1 MSCYPPVLAPCRT
14 YRRAAFR
21 RVAGGAS
28 RGLWLG
34 RGLQRFQRVGVEEK
48 RHDAHEGDA
57 ISVGPG
63 LFIRIAGHDD
73 LSEVVADV
81 AKGKGFLFALFVV
94 GDVPCGLDVKAHVAF
109 VDDEI
114 YFVPLAATL
123 AVDGCEHLHDTDIHR
138 VVASDEFVVDGVLHE
153 MRVFILP
160 EVKPRIADAG
170 IDSIVF
176 GGVVKIAVS
185 TQIEEPSILDE
196 EGRFK
201 IAEVFANCRF
211 VADKLAGGVDCV
223 AELCGIG
230 KTADVAHRRVGHDFK
245 QGIVLEVVSLYDVP
259 EVDGRVEVV
268 KVSPLFG
275 FGIKKGAF
283 GESAESEVG
292 VTDLEEI
299 PGMRHRFGELCE
311 RKRGHHDGFAAS
323 SELGGYSL

>member
-123 AVDGCEHLHDTDIHR
+123 AVDGREHLHGADIHR
-138 VVASDEFVVDGVLHE
+138 VVAPDEFVVDGILHE
-153 MRVFILP
+153 MRIFILP
-160 EVKPRIADAG
+160 EV
-170 IDSIVF
+170 
-176 GGVVKIAVS
+176 
-185 TQIEEPSILDE
+185 EP
-196 EGRFK
+196 
-201 IAEVFANCRF
+201 
-211 VADKLAGGVDCV
+211 
-223 AELCGIG
+223 
-230 KTADVAHRRVGHDFK
+230 
-245 QGIVLEVVSLYDVP
+245 
-259 EVDGRVEVV
+259 
-268 KVSPLFG
+268 
-275 FGIKKGAF
+275 
-283 GESAESEVG
+283 
-292 VTDLEEI
+292 
-299 PGMRHRFGELCE
+299 
-311 RKRGHHDGFAAS
+311 
-323 SELGGYSL
+323 